1 MYHMVRFFDRKKI
14 VRRLQRAEKVC
25 YLSLVTFKGINCPM
39 KEEASAVEQGDKKAS
54 RKAEKAA
61 LLFCLLILGFG
72 W

>member
-25 YLSLVTFKGINCPM
+25 LMSFISFQEINCCL
-39 KEEASAVEQGDKKAS
+39 KEEAAARDQGDKKAL

-61 LLFCLLILGFG
+61 PHVCFVTFVS
-72 W
+72 